1 MVSVTKILVYG
12 LLAAF
17 AITSLAQPSRAYA
30 ATQVFG
36 GVGSS
41 LSSLGTGIKDFLEGT
56 GTGVSKLF
64 NPLFTLRDLI
74 YGPAAGQQAALDVR
88 EETTTG
94 TIETSQQAIQASTV
108 LQLQPETL
116 INPAY
121 QSPTFQ
127 FTSQPSISPAPV
139 ALSVVHGQTL
149 PLSQAAIDYYQNLGV
164 SVSPAN
170 SQTVASRNTSN
181 ASAPST
187 QAASA
192 QSSATAPST
201 ASAAAAQA
209 VSAAVTTTKTISPPP
224 PPPPQRRPNP
234 RYGPKTVASGL

>member
-1 MVSVTKILVYG
+1 MVLGSITKYLVYG
-12 LLAAF
+12 LIAAF

-36 GVGSS
+36 SVGSS
-41 LSSLGTGIKDFLEGT
+41 LTQLGTGIKDVLEGT

-74 YGPAAGQQAALDVR
+74 YGPAAGHQAALDVR

-94 TIETSQQAIQASTV
+94 NIANSAQQIEASEV
-108 LQLQPETL
+108 LQAQPETL

-121 QSPTFQ
+121 QSPSFQ
-127 FTSQPSISPAPV
+127 FTSQPSISAARVAP
-139 ALSVVHGQTL
+139 SVVHGQTM
-149 PLSQAAIDYYQNLGV
+149 PLSQAAIDHYQALGV

-170 SQTVASRNTSN
+170 SQTVASRNTST

-187 QAASA
+187 QAR
-192 QSSATAPST
+192 
-201 ASAAAAQA
+201 SAAASASA
-209 VSAAVTTTKTISPPP
+209 PSSVSAS
-224 PPPPQRRPNP
+224 R
-234 RYGPKTVASGL
+234 VASVSASVSAPSAASVSSSVSRGTSRYSRR

>member
-1 MVSVTKILVYG
+1 MVLGSLTKYLVYG

-41 LSSLGTGIKDFLEGT
+41 LSSLGTGIKDVLEGT

-94 TIETSQQAIQASTV
+94 NIATSQQAIEASEV
-108 LQLQPETL
+108 LQVQPQTL
-116 INPAY
+116 INPTY
-121 QSPTFQ
+121 QTPPFAFNTL
-127 FTSQPSISPAPV
+127 PGISPAPV
-139 ALSVVHGQTL
+139 ARSVVHGQTL
-149 PLSQAAIDYYQNLGV
+149 PLSQAAIDHYQALGV

-187 QAASA
+187 QA
-192 QSSATAPST
+192 SSAASS
-201 ASAAAAQA
+201 ASAASSVNASRVASA
-209 VSAAVTTTKTISPPP
+209 SASVSAPSAASVSSSVSRGTSRYS
-224 PPPPQRRPNP
+224 RR
-234 RYGPKTVASGL
+234 

>member
-1 MVSVTKILVYG
+1 MVLGSITKYLIYG

-41 LSSLGTGIKDFLEGT
+41 LSQLGTGIKDLFEGT

-88 EETTTG
+88 EETSTG
-94 TIETSQQAIQASTV
+94 NIANSAQAIDASQV
-108 LQLQPETL
+108 LQTQPETL
-116 INPAY
+116 IDPTY
-121 QSPTFQ
+121 QTPPFQ
-127 FTSQPSISPAPV
+127 FNIRPSISAVPV
-139 ALSVVHGQTL
+139 APSVVHGQTM
-149 PLSQAAIDYYQNLGV
+149 PLSQSAIAYYQALGV

-170 SQTVASRNTSN
+170 AQTVASRNTSN
-181 ASAPST
+181 ASAPSS
-187 QAASA
+187 QASNASR
-192 QSSATAPST
+192 SASAPST
-201 ASAAAAQA
+201 SAASTRAASPSSS
-209 VSAAVTTTKTISPPP
+209 VSAKSAASVSSSVSRGTSRYS
-224 PPPPQRRPNP
+224 RR
-234 RYGPKTVASGL
+234 

>member
-41 LSSLGTGIKDFLEGT
+41 LSSLGTGIKDLFEGT

-88 EETTTG
+88 EETSTG
-94 TIETSQQAIQASTV
+94 NIANSAQAIEASTV
-108 LQLQPETL
+108 LQTQPETL
-116 INPAY
+116 IDPSY
-121 QSPTFQ
+121 QASPFA
-127 FTSQPSISPAPV
+127 FSSLPSISPAPV
-139 ALSVVHGQTL
+139 APSVVHGQTM
-149 PLSQAAIDYYQNLGV
+149 PLSQAAIDHYESLGV
-164 SVSPAN
+164 TVSPAN
-170 SQTVASRNTSN
+170 SQTVAARNTSN

-187 QAASA
+187 QAS
-192 QSSATAPST
+192 
-201 ASAAAAQA
+201 SAAASASA
-209 VSAAVTTTKTISPPP
+209 PSSVSAA
-224 PPPPQRRPNP
+224 R
-234 RYGPKTVASGL
+234 VASVSASVSAPSAASVSTRGSSRYSRR

>member
-36 GVGSS
+36 GVGTS
-41 LSSLGTGIKDFLEGT
+41 LSSLGTGIKDVLEGT

-94 TIETSQQAIQASTV
+94 NIATSQQAIEASTV
-108 LQLQPETL
+108 LQNQPETL

-121 QSPTFQ
+121 TPRIVDLSGDQNPFGTGTQ
-127 FTSQPSISPAPV
+127 AAPLP
-139 ALSVVHGQTL
+139 LSVVHGQTL
-149 PLSQAAIDYYQNLGV
+149 PLSQAAIDHYQALGV

-170 SQTVASRNTSN
+170 AQTVASRNTST

-187 QAASA
+187 QARSAASSASA
-192 QSSATAPST
+192 PSSVSASRVASVSASVSAPSA
-201 ASAAAAQA
+201 AS
-209 VSAAVTTTKTISPPP
+209 VSSSVSRGTSRYS
-224 PPPPQRRPNP
+224 RR
-234 RYGPKTVASGL
+234 

>member
-1 MVSVTKILVYG
+1 MVLGSIGKYLIYG

-41 LSSLGTGIKDFLEGT
+41 LSSLGTGIQDFLEGT

-94 TIETSQQAIQASTV
+94 NIENSAQAIEASTV
-108 LQLQPETL
+108 LQNQPETL

-121 QSPTFQ
+121 QSLPFAFSTI
-127 FTSQPSISPAPV
+127 PSISPAPV
-139 ALSVVHGQTL
+139 APAVVHGQTL
-149 PLSQAAIDYYQNLGV
+149 PLSQAAIDHYQALGV

-187 QAASA
+187 QASSAASSASA
-192 QSSATAPST
+192 PSSVSASRVTSVSASVSAPSA
-201 ASAAAAQA
+201 AS
-209 VSAAVTTTKTISPPP
+209 VSSSVSRGTSRYS
-224 PPPPQRRPNP
+224 RR
-234 RYGPKTVASGL
+234 